1 MFLIPFQVICL
12 FQDGVIGIE
21 GESIESTDGFYQVLS
36 GSAEECAITA
46 SLEYEGAIGIE
57 FSPAY
62 NNQEYST
69 CNIILGSMCNPNQD
83 ECLIQETNDSSVS
96 CLLAGKFLSLP
107 KISFMSKILSFSR

>member
-12 FQDGVIGIE
+12 FQDGKIGMEGSGIE
-21 GESIESTDGFYQVLS
+21 PIDGIS
-36 GSAEECAITA
+36 GSAEECARTA
-46 SLEYEGAIGIE
+46 YLEIEGAIGIT